1 MSKRHRA
8 LGVQFDLPADR
19 LRDMVSDE
27 YGVHMDEAL
36 DAMRAEWE
44 SSNGDPDKVHSNDH
58 AHGGPDNYIEKLK
71 GDIAQRGVLTP
82 ILVRGN
88 AVKEGHHRAVAAL
101 ALGLRS
107 IPAMET
113 PR

>member
-1 MSKRHRA
+1 MSHRA
-8 LGVQFDLPADR
+8 LGVQFDLPVSH

-27 YGVHMDEAL
+27 YGGVHMDEAL
-36 DAMRAEWE
+36 DAMRANWE
-44 SSNGDPDKVHSNDH
+44 ARGGDPEKVHSNDH
-58 AHGGPDNYIEKLK
+58 AHGGPDNYIEALK
-71 GDIAQRGVLTP
+71 GDISQNGVLTP

-88 AVKEGHHRAVAAL
+88 AVREGHHRAIAAL
-101 ALGLRS
+101 QLGLRN